1 MPIVCHEKVKCLS
14 IIFLIALSLSYQNLK
29 SQQPVNSV
37 AVECI
42 ESNSFPFEANDD
54 PKNFNFLKS
63 SIANKRIVIL
73 SEADYGDG
81 TSYQVMSQM
90 MQFLIDSMGF
100 KVVAFDNSNVDI
112 NYFQNKISQ
121 TGSINAFDT
130 YFGPNILMRVT
141 PSTLFLFYKQELKRK
156 KLNYLGWISRCDWT
170 ALSMAFSKRLAIFFN
185 VMTASL
191 IKLLFPY

>member
-1 MPIVCHEKVKCLS
+1 MPIVCHEKVKRLS
-14 IIFLIALSLSYQNLK
+14 VIFLIAFSLSYQNLK

-37 AVECI
+37 AIECI
-42 ESNSFPFEANDD
+42 ESNSFPFEVNGD
-54 PKNFNFLKS
+54 PKNFSFLKS

-121 TGSINAFDT
+121 TDSINAFDT
-130 YFGPNILMRVT
+130 YFGPNILNASYGFNIT
-141 PSTLFLFYKQELKRK
+141 PFLQSRIKEKKVELFGLT
-156 KLNYLGWISRCDWT
+156 SRCDWT
-170 ALSMAFSKRLAIFFN
+170 MLSMVFSKKLVTFFN
-185 VMTASL
+185 VMTVSL
-191 IKLLFPY
+191 IELLFPY

>member
-1 MPIVCHEKVKCLS
+1 MTNVCHEKVKCVS
-14 IIFLIALSLSYQNLK
+14 ITFLIAFTFSYQDLK
-29 SQQPVNSV
+29 GQQPVNSV
-37 AVECI
+37 AVDCI
-42 ESNSFPFEANDD
+42 ESNSFPFETNGD

-63 SIANKRIVIL
+63 SIANKRIIIL

-90 MQFLIDSMGF
+90 IEFLIDSMGF

-130 YFGPNILMRVT
+130 YFGPNILNAGYAFNIIPFLQTRIKEKKIELIGLHFQMRLDSAINT
-141 PSTLFLFYKQELKRK
+141 
-156 KLNYLGWISRCDWT
+156 IS
-170 ALSMAFSKRLAIFFN
+170 K
-185 VMTASL
+185 
-191 IKLLFPY
+191 

>member
-1 MPIVCHEKVKCLS
+1 MLFVCQEVRVKYLP
-14 IIFLIALSLSYQNLK
+14 IIFLIAFSFSYQNLK

-42 ESNSFPFEANDD
+42 ESNSFSFDPNGD

-81 TSYQVMSQM
+81 TSYQVISQM
-90 MQFLIDSMGF
+90 MQFLIDSLGF

-112 NYFQNKISQ
+112 NYFQNK
-121 TGSINAFDT
+121 F
-130 YFGPNILMRVT
+130 V
-141 PSTLFLFYKQELKRK
+141 
-156 KLNYLGWISRCDWT
+156 
-170 ALSMAFSKRLAIFFN
+170 
-185 VMTASL
+185 
-191 IKLLFPY
+191 KLLRF

>member
-1 MPIVCHEKVKCLS
+1 MPIVCHEKVKRLS
-14 IIFLIALSLSYQNLK
+14 VIFLIAFSLSYQNLK

-37 AVECI
+37 AIECI
-42 ESNSFPFEANDD
+42 ESNSFPFEVNGD
-54 PKNFNFLKS
+54 PKNFSFLKS

-90 MQFLIDSMGF
+90 MQFLIDSLGF

-112 NYFQNKISQ
+112 NYFQNKIGQ

-130 YFGPNILMRVT
+130 YFGPNILNAGYAFNITPFLQTRIKENKLHRTVNIPNSTRVRGE
-141 PSTLFLFYKQELKRK
+141 PCGRVKS
-156 KLNYLGWISRCDWT
+156 
-170 ALSMAFSKRLAIFFN
+170 LS
-185 VMTASL
+185 
-191 IKLLFPY
+191 